1 MLSQFCIRRPIFAT
15 VLSILIVVAG
25 LVASRIL
32 PVSQY
37 PDISP
42 PSVYISTS
50 YEGADAKTLAR
61 TIAAPIEDQLSGVEG
76 LQYYTTSIRSN
87 GDVRINCTFEVG
99 TDPNEAM
106 LEINNRVRSA
116 ERRLPETVRQNG
128 VNVRKRSE
136 ESLLMV
142 VLTSPDLSMD
152 PRQMADYATVNMV
165 DDLKRIPGVGD
176 VSVFGNV
183 QGAMRLWLNPDK
195 MAMLGVTVHDVENA
209 VNVQNRQYAAGRM
222 GAAPTEDDQ
231 QLFYTITT
239 RGQLLTPEEFGNI
252 TIRSNGPDG
261 IIRVK
266 DIARVEVGKRSYDSY
281 NQLNGSPSVTVGVY
295 LQTGANAMSTA
306 TLVKAEL
313 ARLVER
319 FPEGRLTHEI
329 TDDTTVFIS
338 ASLSEVVKTLLEAGL
353 LVLVVVYVFL
363 QNWRA
368 TLIPMIAVPVSLI
381 GTMVGLWAFG
391 FSINT
396 LTLFAMTLAIG
407 IVVDDAIVVLENV
420 ERIMVSEGLSARAAS
435 KKAMKE
441 VSGALVAIVLV
452 LSSVFVPVAFLG
464 GMAGELYRQFAITIT
479 VSVILSGFV
488 ALTLT
493 PALCALMLKH
503 REGEPHAFFRR
514 FNLALGRYTH
524 FFQRWVGLAL
534 HHRVASGLILL
545 GVIGACWAMLQVTPT
560 SFVPREDQGM
570 VRMSLTLPEGS
581 ALGRT
586 EKVAEELRQGMEKI
600 EGVSSILTLTGF
612 DTVANDVR
620 QNAATFFLKLEHWDD
635 RENTANDIA
644 SQLNQL
650 GRELTEGTGV
660 ASTPAPIRGL
670 GSAAGF
676 SGYLQARENDD
687 PLVLQQVA
695 DLFISELEKS
705 SILTSLRTTAKAESP
720 MLMVNVDEAKALA
733 LGVSIDEIYETLS
746 TFMGSNYINDF
757 TRNGKINRVIMQADS
772 QYRMKPEHLGR
783 AWVRSQAGEMIPL
796 SALVTWERTSG
807 AETLARMNGYL
818 SARFMGQAIHGVSSG
833 EAIAEVERIAT
844 QILPDGYAIGWVDQ
858 AFQEK
863 RLGASATTAVVFG
876 ILVVFLIL
884 AAQYERWSLPIAV
897 VLSVPFSVLGALVAT
912 YCRGLSNDIY
922 FQIGLLV
929 LIGLTAK
936 NAILIVEFA
945 AQKLESGK
953 SVFDAALEAVSLR
966 LRPILMTSLAFI
978 LGVLPLAIATG
989 PGAAARQSMGTGVLG
1004 GMFMATFI
1012 AVIFV
1017 PVFFTWFVSKK
1028 PVRREE
1034 DDDEEGKS
1042 PFLEHKE
1049 KVD

>member
-87 GDVRINCTFEVG
+87 GDVRINCTFDVG

-195 MAMLGVTVHDVENA
+195 MAMLGVTVHDVKNA

-407 IVVDDAIVVLENV
+407 IVVDDAIVVLENI

-534 HHRVASGLILL
+534 HHRVASGLILVA
-545 GVIGACWAMLQVTPT
+545 VIGACWAMLQVTPT

-670 GSAAGF
+670 GSASGF

-833 EAIAEVERIAT
+833 EAIAEVERIAE
-844 QILPDGYAIGWVDQ
+844 QILPEGYAIGWVDQ

-1049 KVD
+1049 KAD